1 MTIGDLV
8 QQPIVIALAWTLI
21 HFVWQGALI
30 GAATFVLLRLV
41 RPNWASTRYAIG
53 VTSLALMP
61 AACIVTFMTLSS
73 STAPDAGEPSVMHS
87 PTLVTATQLPQ
98 YKHDAVAFSTDS
110 PEPARPAAFTS
121 RSAVLGGIVALWAIG
136 VLALTTRLVGGWLL
150 ARRLTR
156 TAVVAVP
163 AAIDAAAR
171 RMAEHLHLR
180 RAVQIVQSG
189 AVTVPTLVGWVK
201 PVVLVPAAALSGLS
215 PDQLHAILA
224 HELAHVRRHDYL
236 INLLQSVV
244 ETLLFYHPATWWVS
258 AQVRAEREH
267 CCDDLAVAVC
277 GDRLV
282 YVSALAELTT
292 IASHGTLALAATDG
306 SLVSRVRRILGR
318 PRSLHEPAPAW
329 PLLALILAATAAG
342 AVAAGNGDEAVTAR
356 AAVLKARGFTNL
368 APVAT
373 PAVPDKPTVSSS
385 SASAR
390 GLSDGLRRDKL
401 HTSVEELR
409 AAQAPQAPPAPK
421 APSAP
426 PAPSPPNPAQQPLKT
441 PPAPSSPQPPTPPD
455 PPEAAFGSRGSGHI
469 SWSNDGERFSLKW
482 TGEFRLSDDEKDV
495 AWMEDGARVTLAEGR
510 LFTNSVTLTST
521 GGRIERVFTKSG
533 FRRDYEPE
541 GRLLV
546 AAALDKLIRTSG
558 AFARDRVA
566 RFLRRGGTDAVLAEI
581 DRLESSYVRR
591 VYYSE
596 LLRQAPMTDALLSQ
610 VLQRVPADVK
620 SDHEKA
626 TLLTQAAKLPAATD
640 AHRAAIASAAKSI
653 GSDYEQRRTL
663 SAIVTS
669 PLAPVVA
676 AAVLDASPSIGSSY
690 ERSTLLI
697 AVADSGGVTA
707 ATSAAFMAQVRSLSS
722 AHDQR
727 RVLTAVSRSGLS
739 QDAVAMDAVR
749 AAGTIGSAY
758 EQATALIELVERG
771 GLTDATAPAFF
782 ESAVRVSSSYE
793 LSRVLKTVINGTSLS
808 DRIVEGVLR
817 SAAKISSSYERAT
830 VLLEVANRAKLAGTN
845 RQLYIAAADGMGS
858 HDENRVLAALVRAE
872 K

>member
-1 MTIGDLV
+1 MTIRDLV
-8 QQPIVIALAWTLI
+8 EQPLVIALAWTLI

-30 GAATFVLLRLV
+30 GAGTFVLLRLV
-41 RPNWASTRYAIG
+41 RPERASTRYAIG

-61 AACIVTFMTLSS
+61 AACILTFMTLL
-73 STAPDAGEPSVMHS
+73 STSARDGGDRSVTG
-87 PTLVTATQLPQ
+87 PAKLVTGTALPQ
-98 YKHDAVAFSTDS
+98 YTHDAVAFSTDS
-110 PEPARPAAFTS
+110 PEPARPAAFTPGP
-121 RSAVLGGIVALWAIG
+121 AVLVGIVAVWALG

-150 ARRLTR
+150 TRRLTR
-156 TAVVAVP
+156 TAVLAVP

-171 RMAEHLHLR
+171 RIAERLNLR

-189 AVTVPTLVGWVK
+189 AVSVPTLVGWVR

-236 INLLQSVV
+236 VNLLQSVV

-292 IASHGTLALAATDG
+292 IASHRTLALAATDG

-329 PLLALILAATAAG
+329 PLLVLILAATVAG
-342 AVAAGNGDEAVTAR
+342 AVAAASEEEAVKPRTSPIR
-356 AAVLKARGFTNL
+356 AIAFSNW
-368 APVAT
+368 APASFAT
-373 PAVPDKPTVSSS
+373 EQRVIILTPIEAIHGSIEDVGD
-385 SASAR
+385 
-390 GLSDGLRRDKL
+390 LS
-401 HTSVEELR
+401 
-409 AAQAPQAPPAPK
+409 QAPPAPPVPPTPPAPPPTPSAPAAQAPR

-426 PAPSPPNPAQQPLKT
+426 S
-441 PPAPSSPQPPTPPD
+441 PPTPPEA
-455 PPEAAFGSRGSGHI
+455 PQPPAPPAAPEAPTFGSRGSGNI
-469 SWSNDGERFSLKW
+469 SWSNDGEKFSLKW
-482 TGEFRLSDDEKDV
+482 TGEFRLSDDEKDI
-495 AWMEDGARVTLAEGR
+495 AWIEDGARVTLSEGH
-510 LFTNSVTLTST
+510 LFTNTVTLTST
-521 GGRIERVFTKSG
+521 GGRVERVFTKSG

-566 RFLRRGGTDAVLAEI
+566 RFLQRGGPDAVLAEI
-581 DRLESSYVRR
+581 NRLGESSYVRR
-591 VYYSE
+591 VYYGE

-610 VLQRVPADVK
+610 VLQRVPAEVK
-620 SDHEKA
+620 SDYEKA
-626 TLLTQAAKLPAATD
+626 TLLTQAAKLPVATD
-640 AHRAAIASAAKSI
+640 THRAAIARAAKTI

-663 SAIVTS
+663 TAIITN

-676 AAVLDASPSIGSSY
+676 AAVLDASPSISSSY

-707 ATSAAFMAQVRSLSS
+707 TTSAAYMAQVRSLSS

-739 QDAVAMDAVR
+739 QDAVAMEAVR
-749 AAGTIGSAY
+749 VAGSIGSAY
-758 EQATALIELVERG
+758 EQATTLVELVERG
-771 GLTDATAPAFF
+771 GLTDATAATFF
-782 ESAVRVSSSYE
+782 ESAARITSSYE
-793 LSRVLKTVINGTSLS
+793 LSRVLKTVLNRTSLS
-808 DRIVEGVLR
+808 DRMVEGVLR
-817 SAAKISSSYERAT
+817 TAAKITSSYERAT

>member
-1 MTIGDLV
+1 MTIRDLV
-8 QQPIVIALAWTLI
+8 QEPLVIALAWTLI

-30 GAATFVLLRLV
+30 ATATFVLLRLV
-41 RPNWASTRYAIG
+41 RPERGSTRYAIG
-53 VTSLALMP
+53 VASLALMP
-61 AACIVTFMTLSS
+61 AACVLTFMTLSS
-73 STAPDAGEPSVMHS
+73 STARDGGDRSVGG
-87 PTLVTATQLPQ
+87 PANLVTGTPLPQ
-98 YKHDAVAFSTDS
+98 YAHEVVTFSTDS
-110 PEPARPAAFTS
+110 PEPAPPAAFTPGP
-121 RSAVLGGIVALWAIG
+121 AVLAGIVVVWALG

-150 ARRLTR
+150 TRRLTR
-156 TAVVAVP
+156 TAVLAVP

-171 RMAEHLHLR
+171 RIAERLNLR

-189 AVTVPTLVGWVK
+189 AVSVPTLVGWVK

-236 INLLQSVV
+236 VNLLQSVV

-292 IASHGTLALAATDG
+292 IASHRTLALAATDG

-342 AVAAGNGDEAVTAR
+342 AVAAASEEEAVVPR
-356 AAVLKARGFTNL
+356 
-368 APVAT
+368 AT
-373 PAVPDKPTVSSS
+373 PIRAIAFSNWAHAPFADEQRVVILTPIEAIDGPTEDV
-385 SASAR
+385 AD
-390 GLSDGLRRDKL
+390 LS
-401 HTSVEELR
+401 
-409 AAQAPQAPPAPK
+409 QAPPAP
-421 APSAP
+421 PAP
-426 PAPSPPNPAQQPLKT
+426 PQA
-441 PPAPSSPQPPTPPD
+441 PQPPTPPD
-455 PPEAAFGSRGSGHI
+455 PPEPAFGSRGSGHI
-469 SWSNDGERFSLKW
+469 SWSNDGEKFSLKW
-482 TGEFRLSDDEKDV
+482 TGAFRLSDDEKDI
-495 AWMEDGARVTLAEGR
+495 AWLEDGARVTLSEGR
-510 LFTNSVTLTST
+510 LFTNAVTLTAAD
-521 GGRIERVFTKSG
+521 GRIERRYTKSG
-533 FRRDYEPE
+533 FTRDYEPE

-546 AAALDKLIRTSG
+546 AAALDKMIRTSG
-558 AFARDRVA
+558 AFARDRVT
-566 RFLRRGGTDAVLAEI
+566 RFLQRGGPDAVLAEI
-581 DRLESSYVRR
+581 NRLESSYVRR
-591 VYYSE
+591 VYYGE

-610 VLQRVPADVK
+610 VLQRVPADIK
-620 SDHEKA
+620 SDYEKA

-640 AHRAAIASAAKSI
+640 AHRAAIARAAKTI
-653 GSDYEQRRTL
+653 GSDYEQRRSL
-663 SAIVTS
+663 STIVTS
-669 PLAPVVA
+669 PLAPAVA

-697 AVADSGGVTA
+697 AVADSGGVTE

-739 QDAVAMDAVR
+739 QDAVAREAVR
-749 AAGTIGSAY
+749 VAGSIGSAY
-758 EQATALIELVERG
+758 EQATTLVELVERG
-771 GLTDATAPAFF
+771 GLTDATAATFF
-782 ESAVRVSSSYE
+782 ESAARITSSYE
-793 LSRVLKTVINGTSLS
+793 LSRVLKTVINRASLS

-817 SAAKISSSYERAT
+817 TAAKITSSYERAT
-830 VLLEVANRAKLAGTN
+830 VLLEVANRAKLTGTN